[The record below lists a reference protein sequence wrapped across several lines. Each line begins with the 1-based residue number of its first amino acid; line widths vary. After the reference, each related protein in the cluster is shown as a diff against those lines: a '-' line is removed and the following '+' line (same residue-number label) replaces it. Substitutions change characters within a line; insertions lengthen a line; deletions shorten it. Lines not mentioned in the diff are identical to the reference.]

1 MNIIKLLVFLKMHL
15 KVETD
20 IDNKSN
26 VKRKRECTIFHY
38 VSNINQLVSNMNT
51 DILKHL

>member
-1 MNIIKLLVFLKMHL
+1 MNL

-20 IDNKSN
+20 IYDKSN

-38 VSNINQLVSNMNT
+38 VSNINQFVSNMNT
-51 DILKHL
+51 DLLKHL